1 MAGPREQCLEAGTIG
16 AQSPKIDGDDS
27 QWDDQ
32 HVDFGEVQEVLVNL
46 LSMLAKSRVQNPQKE
61 SEAVPY
67 EYPIGLRR
75 PLVHRRS
82 VKTSSSVPAVICN
95 CGFGCGASKSRH
107 LSGSGVICGYFS
119 VLDQWALDNKPRV
132 ASNEPIVP
140 IINVRADDDHYNV
153 D

>member
-1 MAGPREQCLEAGTIG
+1 LEAGTIG

-27 QWDDQ
+27 QWDNQ
-32 HVDFGEVQEVLVNL
+32 HVNFGKIQEVLVNL
-46 LSMLAKSRVQNPQKE
+46 LSMLAKSRVQHPQKE

-67 EYPIGLRR
+67 EYPIGLRC

-82 VKTSSSVPAVICN
+82 VKTSSSVPAIICN

-140 IINVRADDDHYNV
+140 IINVRADDYHCNV